1 MRLSKLLEKK
11 TNKIIKIDSSKSVF
25 EAIQLLNK
33 HKIGSLLVMDK
44 NKKLE
49 GIITERDI
57 LFKCLENERDNHKAK
72 ISGIMTSK
80 ENLIIGTAAD
90 TLSYAMRV
98 MVSKKI
104 RHLPIIDKENVI
116 GILSIGD
123 ILKEVLDQSE
133 SEVKLLREYVKNP
146 YGINL

>member
-72 ISGIMTSK
+72 ISEIMTSK